1 MYKTLSFALLAIAV
15 AAGSVAAAPGT
26 RATAAPAANARPAMT
41 LKQATGQTNFSE
53 AYCSRLLQR
62 CENGESN
69 ACTLYNQ
76 GCTD

>member
-1 MYKTLSFALLAIAV
+1 MKKTFAFALLAIAV
-15 AAGSVAAAPGT
+15 AAGSLAAMPASHASEA
-26 RATAAPAANARPAMT
+26 RAANTAPVIT

-62 CENGESN
+62 CENGEKN

>member
-1 MYKTLSFALLAIAV
+1 MKKTFAFALLAIAV
-15 AAGSVAAAPGT
+15 AAGSLAAGPEA
-26 RATAAPAANARPAMT
+26 AHAAPALT

-62 CENGESN
+62 CENGEKN
-69 ACTLYNQ
+69 ACTLYSQ